1 VPPLELDEDELL
13 RDDDE
18 DEGELLLL
26 ELREGDEY
34 EGVELDELR
43 EGVL

>member
-1 VPPLELDEDELL
+1 VPPLELDDDELL
-13 RDDDE
+13 RDDEE
-18 DEGELLLL
+18 DEGELLL